1 MIEENKIELEKVN
14 LIYIDDKFV
23 DEIAKTIKN
32 NLVSMCWG
40 QENSDLF
47 DYGETVTN
55 FLDRIKDRPLAFKVG
70 FVGEFLVH
78 CYFKTFTNYT
88 HLSVFLNDQDKS
100 NKRGFDCMI
109 YDDKKELWYVEV
121 KSGSEENINLINKF
135 NKEKINEA
143 HRDCKNKFSLKK
155 NSNLWNVAKSEVG
168 KVVAKSNPLRTKI
181 REILESD
188 MVGKV
193 DNVIL
198 SSVVFN
204 NSLTEVTNKEELN
217 QLLEQYKHD
226 FEKITFLCFRKK
238 TVERIIDLIKED

>member
-121 KSGSEENINLINKF
+121 KSGSEENIKG
-135 NKEKINEA
+135 E
-143 HRDCKNKFSLKK
+143 FS
-155 NSNLWNVAKSEVG
+155 NNG
-168 KVVAKSNPLRTKI
+168 
-181 REILESD
+181 
-188 MVGKV
+188 V
-193 DNVIL
+193 DNDISHTRGTISMARASDPDSASSQFFIVQADSTFLDGDYAGFGHVTEGMDIVDKICEDAKPTDDNGTIPSDQQPVI
-198 SSVVFN
+198 
-204 NSLTEVTNKEELN
+204 
-217 QLLEQYKHD
+217 
-226 FEKITFLCFRKK
+226 EKITI
-238 TVERIIDLIKED
+238 TD